1 MEERRERRGE
11 RWTVTTHPSLW
22 LSEQAGAK
30 STDLGTGEEAAA
42 SPQGDFGYILKTS
55 SGDLNRKGPFLWA
68 QAADKHTPMAMKGTF
83 CINQEKGPFWAS
95 SPSPVP
101 G

>member
-1 MEERRERRGE
+1 MEHSTGGTPRELGCILLRAASNTDSVEGRGERRGE

-42 SPQGDFGYILKTS
+42 SPQGDFGYILKT
-55 SGDLNRKGPFLWA
+55 PP
-68 QAADKHTPMAMKGTF
+68 Q
-83 CINQEKGPFWAS
+83 
-95 SPSPVP
+95 
-101 G
+101 